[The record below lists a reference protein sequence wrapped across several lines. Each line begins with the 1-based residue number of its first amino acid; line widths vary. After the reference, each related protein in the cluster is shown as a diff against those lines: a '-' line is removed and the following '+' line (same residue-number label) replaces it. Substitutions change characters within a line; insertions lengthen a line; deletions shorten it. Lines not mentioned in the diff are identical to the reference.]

1 MRLEVAETIPRL
13 EFGSDRYEAR
23 AKHSHSRGT
32 GPASVL
38 TFLAPDWDDV
48 CLAPHASWSSVV
60 NSTSFGLNH
69 GGQCT
74 QHTASP
80 VNDRMKIPILTH
92 YRAAHRTY
100 ANSLPCK
107 EAPRP
112 ANPRRCEHR
121 YRSAQPMLL
130 QAASNTRARDTDRC
144 YAPCTSSYVPAFPQP
159 AAAAP
164 SKPAAEQAKE
174 EEPKR
179 SKYFSSGA
187 GSQGKDG

>member
-1 MRLEVAETIPRL
+1 MAETDLRL

-32 GPASVL
+32 VPASVL
-38 TFLAPDWDDV
+38 IYRAPDWDDV

-80 VNDRMKIPILTH
+80 VHDRMKSPILTH
-92 YRAAHRTY
+92 YRAAYRTY
-100 ANSLPCK
+100 ASSSPCK

-121 YRSAQPMLL
+121 YCSAQPMLL

-144 YAPCTSSYVPAFPQP
+144 YELCTSVHVPAFPQP
-159 AAAAP
+159 AAAAA
-164 SKPAAEQAKE
+164 SKPAAEQTKE

-187 GSQGKDG
+187 GSQGADG